1 MKESPANVEV
11 SESYEALMR
20 GAAQAF
26 VEASVRAVQTCGRF
40 AVALSGGST
49 PKSLYR
55 LLASD
60 PHAAR
65 VTLVA
70 CARVLDVPL
79 AQIVG
84 PRQGR
89 PRWLVDAAAA
99 VDLKRSGG

>member
-11 SESYEALMR
+11 SESCEALMR

-26 VEASVRAVQTCGRF
+26 VAASVRAVQTCGRF

-60 PHAAR
+60 SYAAR
-65 VTLVA
+65 VTWSRAHVFWTCRPLRLSDRVRG
-70 CARVLDVPL
+70 ARAGWLM
-79 AQIVG
+79 
-84 PRQGR
+84 RQR
-89 PRWLVDAAAA
+89 RWI
-99 VDLKRSGG
+99 